1 MMGRGPD
8 DDIAA
13 RNFHQGECQIGSR
26 QSEEEIYKWSLVDIS
41 SMDSINREAI
51 IQGVFAQNTK
61 YYRRKGTTSIIPE
74 RETVSNISIKTVQL
88 FIIFWSK

>member
-1 MMGRGPD
+1 MGGRPD

-41 SMDSINREAI
+41 SMDSINREAMI
-51 IQGVFAQNTK
+51 KEFLPRIQNTTEGK
-61 YYRRKGTTSIIPE
+61 E
-74 RETVSNISIKTVQL
+74 
-88 FIIFWSK
+88 

>member
-1 MMGRGPD
+1 MIRKRGTSQGHKSYPIIQYMMGRGPD

-41 SMDSINREAI
+41 SMDSINREAMI
-51 IQGVFAQNTK
+51 KEFLPRIQNTTEGK
-61 YYRRKGTTSIIPE
+61 E
-74 RETVSNISIKTVQL
+74 
-88 FIIFWSK
+88 